1 MSQSEIKSGLDTLQY
16 NRIFIS
22 NLEIPMAKTNV
33 RAKKPPVLTHEGGKA
48 YKTTPELELTKAVLS
63 CMLFEDQYYR
73 SGSEMADRML
83 ELCDQVSP
91 QFVADLALKARN
103 DIYLRSVPL
112 FLMVKA
118 LKMQSDGNKV
128 GLGELISEVIQ
139 RPDEM
144 GEIISLYWKYNT
156 TKMLPNQL
164 KVGIRKALK
173 KFKAYQLAKH
183 DYNSAAVSVKDVLR
197 LVHPKPDN
205 KQQSELW
212 KSIID
217 GTIQTPDTWETALS
231 SGADKKETFERLIRE
246 KKLGYMALLR
256 NLRNMEQVGC
266 DLDLVTEAITNQDA
280 ILKSKLMPF
289 RFLSAFHNVINPAL
303 VTAIDKA
310 FVMSMAN
317 VPVLKGTTI
326 LLVDVSGSMN
336 HPVSF
341 KSSITLMT
349 AASAV
354 AAILKETGRCV
365 TYTFSEGL
373 VKVSSMLHGLEYI
386 YAVRDSQANGG
397 TYLSDAVSKVEGD
410 PCDRVIII
418 TDEQSHDGPPAKC
431 WAKYG
436 YVVNVAGY
444 APSVVNGAR
453 GWQSIA
459 GGWSDKIVSYIA
471 AYERF
476 METGSLDKVE
486 DEESND

>member
-1 MSQSEIKSGLDTLQY
+1 
-16 NRIFIS
+16 
-22 NLEIPMAKTNV
+22 MAKTNV
-33 RAKKPPVLTHEGGKA
+33 RAKKPPVLTYEGGKA

-73 SGSEMADRML
+73 TGSEMADRLL

-256 NLRNMEQVGC
+256 NLRNMEQAGC
-266 DLDLVTEAITNQDA
+266 DIGLVTDA
-280 ILKSKLMPF
+280 LVNKESILKSKLMPF
-289 RFLSAFHNVINPAL
+289 RFLSAYNNVSDLQLKSAL
-303 VTAIDKA
+303 DSA

-317 VPVLKGTTI
+317 VPKLSGTTI
-326 LLVDVSGSMN
+326 LLIDVSGSMEST
-336 HPVSF
+336 VSA
-341 KSSITLMT
+341 KSDTTLME
-349 AASAV
+349 AAAAV
-354 AAILKETGRCV
+354 AAILKETGQCV
-365 TYTFSEGL
+365 TYTFSYQT
-373 VKVSSMLHGLEYI
+373 VKVKSTLHGMNYI
-386 YAVRDSQANGG
+386 DAVVRSQPHGG
-397 TYLSDAVSKVEGD
+397 TYLSKAVSDIEND

-418 TDEQSHDGPPAKC
+418 TDEQSHDGAPVKC

-444 APSVVNGAR
+444 TPSIVNGSR

-459 GGWSDKIVSYIA
+459 GGWSDKIISYIA